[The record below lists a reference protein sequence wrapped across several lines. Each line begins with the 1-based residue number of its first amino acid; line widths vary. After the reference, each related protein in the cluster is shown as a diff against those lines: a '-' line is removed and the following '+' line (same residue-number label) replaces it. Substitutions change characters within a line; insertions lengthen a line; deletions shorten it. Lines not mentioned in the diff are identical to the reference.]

1 MPAAIPIAMAGKGL
15 TKPEAG
21 VMATSPATQP
31 EMAPRTL
38 GLPASSHSTAIQ
50 ARVAEA
56 AAKWVA
62 TKALVASPLA
72 ARALP
77 ALKPNQPTQR
87 RPAPMVLMT
96 RLCGF
101 IALDGKPTRL
111 PR

>member
-1 MPAAIPIAMAGKGL
+1 MPAAIPIMMPGKGL
-15 TKPEAG
+15 TKPEAW
-21 VMATSPATQP
+21 VMATRPATQP
-31 EMAPRTL
+31 EIEPSTL
-38 GLPASSHSTAIQ
+38 GLPASIHSTAIE

-72 ARALP
+72 ARALR

-87 RPAPMVLMT
+87 RDAPITLMT

-101 IALDGKPTRL
+101 MVTDG
-111 PR
+111 